1 MAARPQRRA
10 EIVDLLERHAL
21 RPRKHLGQNFL
32 ADPNVVERIVR
43 LSGVGTGDRVLEIG
57 VGTGTLTRGLA
68 AAGARVLGYE
78 VDSRLEPLLKEA
90 LAGIENVEIRFEDAL
105 GTALASTLGGGP
117 WTMVANLPYNVG
129 TPLII
134 EALRGVPVIERF
146 IVLLQKEV
154 AARLVAVPG
163 SKAYGLPSVSVA
175 LRAEAKRAFT
185 VAPQVFVPRPDVES
199 AVIVIERTPVA
210 PLADRADV
218 LAAAAFNQRRKML
231 RRSLATA
238 LTDPSPVLREAGIDP
253 EARAEDLSAADYLR
267 LAGAVV

>member
-1 MAARPQRRA
+1 MNTAQMFGHCA
-10 EIVDLLERHAL
+10 EVQE
-21 RPRKHLGQNFL
+21 
-32 ADPNVVERIVR
+32 
-43 LSGVGTGDRVLEIG
+43 
-57 VGTGTLTRGLA
+57 
-68 AAGARVLGYE
+68 
-78 VDSRLEPLLKEA
+78 
-90 LAGIENVEIRFEDAL
+90 
-105 GTALASTLGGGP
+105 
-117 WTMVANLPYNVG
+117 VANGKDLVG

-134 EALRGVPVIERF
+134 EALRRVPVIERF

-154 AARLVAVPG
+154 AARLVAGPG

-185 VAPQVFVPRPDVES
+185 VAPQVFVPRPEVES
-199 AVIVIERTPVA
+199 AVVVIERTPIA

-253 EARAEDLSAADYLR
+253 EARAGDLSAADYLR
-267 LAGAVV
+267 LAAAVA